1 MELVRLG
8 PEVVTVH
15 IGDNSKF
22 VLGISPVEARTW
34 LRTTDG

>member
-1 MELVRLG
+1 MELVSLG

-22 VLGISPVEARTW
+22 VLGIGPVEGVAR
-34 LRTTDG
+34 